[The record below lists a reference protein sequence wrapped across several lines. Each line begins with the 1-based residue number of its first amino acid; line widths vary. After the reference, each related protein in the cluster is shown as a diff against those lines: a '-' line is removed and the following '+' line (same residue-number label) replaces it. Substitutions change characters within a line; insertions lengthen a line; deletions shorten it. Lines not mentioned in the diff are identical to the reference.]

1 MKQPI
6 SNLCLMNTAGF
17 GISDIERFIR
27 GMGILFGN
35 MAGLLV
41 TIEGMYK
48 VPPVPPPL
56 EYS

>member
-1 MKQPI
+1 MKGVATERKPVVGVAEVADPVQVRLP
-6 SNLCLMNTAGF
+6 LRVVPP
-17 GISDIERFIR
+17 DI
-27 GMGILFGN
+27 
-35 MAGLLV
+35 AGLLV